1 MKKLV
6 FLFIVS
12 FLVTSCQKE
21 SQDSEKVTGL
31 ITEKA
36 MVVSARVEASRIGT
50 EILKKGGN
58 AFDAM
63 MATELALAVAYPYA
77 GNIGG
82 GGFMVYRKND
92 GEIGALDYREKAP
105 LAATRDMYLDKEGN
119 IIKGKSTVGATAV
132 GVPGTVAGVFKAQEK
147 FGLLSVKEILS
158 PVIALAKKGVIVTKK
173 QEDRIKK
180 FKKAF
185 ETVNSKRILFL
196 RDWKEGDIIKYKAL
210 AITLERISKN
220 GRDEFYKGK
229 TAKVLA
235 QFIQDNGGIITEED
249 LAKYEAKWRT
259 PVTFEYDGLKVISMS
274 PPSSGGVCLA
284 QIMNGIESYDLHTY
298 GHNSLKSMQVI
309 TEAERRAYADRS
321 YFLGDPDFVSIPTD
335 TLLSKTYSK
344 ERMRNFSFE
353 KPTLSKDIS
362 HGNIEIIESDETTHY
377 SIVDQFGNAV
387 SVTTTL
393 NGGYGSKLYSSELGF
408 FLNNEMDD
416 FSSKPG
422 VPNMFGLLGAKANE
436 IAPEKRMLSSMTP
449 TIIEKDG
456 ALWMVVGTPGGSTI
470 ITSVLQTILNVHE
483 FGMGMQ
489 ESVNQPRFHHQ
500 WLPDMIM
507 IEPNGFDENVI
518 SELKRIGY
526 TVDARNS
533 RVIGKVDAILVLKD
547 GKLEAGA
554 DRRGDDTAV
563 GF

>member
-6 FLFIVS
+6 LLFIVS

-500 WLPDMIM
+500 WLPDMII
-507 IEPNGFDENVI
+507 IEPNKFDENVI
-518 SELKRIGY
+518 SELRRIGY
-526 TVDARNS
+526 TVDQRNS
-533 RVIGKVDAILVLKD
+533 RVIGKVDAVLVLKN